1 MPLLDDI
8 LDNKVLGREYNRG
21 MEQGMQQGVQQ
32 GELTLLR
39 RMIEKR
45 FGAVPGWAEERLSGW
60 PPAELEALGVRLL
73 DAKSLEDL
81 LA

>member
-1 MPLLDDI
+1 MRDRYPFDI
-8 LDNKVLGREYNRG
+8 AP
-21 MEQGMQQGVQQ
+21 
-32 GELTLLR
+32 
-39 RMIEKR
+39 IA
-45 FGAVPGWAEERLSGW
+45 FGYGTAVPGWAEERLSGW

>member
-1 MPLLDDI
+1 M
-8 LDNKVLGREYNRG
+8 R
-21 MEQGMQQGVQQ
+21 QGVQQ

-39 RMIEKR
+39 RQIEKR
-45 FGAVPGWAEERLSGW
+45 FGAVPAWAEERLSSR
-60 PPAELEALGVRLL
+60 PADLETLGVRLL

>member
-1 MPLLDDI
+1 
-8 LDNKVLGREYNRG
+8 RG
-21 MEQGMQQGVQQ
+21 VRQGVQQGLQQGVRQGVQQGLQQ

-39 RMIEKR
+39 RQIEKR
-45 FGAVPGWAEERLSGW
+45 FGAVPAWAEERLSSR
-60 PPAELEALGVRLL
+60 PPADLEALGVRLL